1 MAATRV
7 FAISA
12 ALGGIVLAIR
22 LMAGKEMAMIGLIRR
37 GEEE

>member
-7 FAISA
+7 FGFSA

-22 LMAGKEMAMIGLIRR
+22 LLLGKEMAMIGLIRR
-37 GEEE
+37 KEKE